1 MAHLLLGNLDKNMR
15 HLLAPLVPA
24 MVPFLGLALGLT
36 INLNAVVEAGLLGIA
51 LGLFVVFVGGAV
63 LFLADK
69 LTGGDGVAGLAAAT
83 TAGNA
88 ALVPAIIATANP
100 VYAPAADHATVLVA
114 ASVVVSAVLC
124 PIVTSAWAK
133 RLQKKARLQDSED
146 NAAEQKSPAP
156 KHVGS
161 TPELT

>member
-1 MAHLLLGNLDKNMR
+1 MI
-15 HLLAPLVPA
+15 
-24 MVPFLGLALGLT
+24 PFLGLALGLT

-51 LGLFVVFVGGAV
+51 LGLFVVFAGGAV
-63 LFLADK
+63 LLLADK

-100 VYAPAADHATVLVA
+100 VYAPAAEHATVLVA

-124 PIVTSAWAK
+124 PIVTSAWA
-133 RLQKKARLQDSED
+133 RRVQKKEGLADAEYNS
-146 NAAEQKSPAP
+146 AEQEALAP
-156 KHVGS
+156 KHAGS

>member
-1 MAHLLLGNLDKNMR
+1 
-15 HLLAPLVPA
+15 
-24 MVPFLGLALGLT
+24 MVPFLGLVLGLT
-36 INLNAVVEAGLLGIA
+36 INLNAVVEAGLLGIT

-63 LFLADK
+63 LLLADK
-69 LTGGDGVAGLAAAT
+69 LTGGDGVTGLAAVT

-100 VYAPAADHATVLVA
+100 VYAPAAEHATVLVA

-133 RLQKKARLQDSED
+133 RVQKKLIADEM
-146 NAAEQKSPAP
+146 NNNEPAEEKLVPRHAVEPQK
-156 KHVGS
+156 
-161 TPELT
+161 